1 MAENKT
7 KRNKR
12 LEGIVVSNKM
22 AKTVVV
28 LVERLKLSSK
38 YKKYHKISK
47 RFKAHDEKGEY
58 RLGDRV
64 MIEETRPMSRDKRWR
79 VIKLLGKSQQKE
91 VVKPEEVS
99 GEASAEVNA

>member
-12 LEGIVVSNKM
+12 LEGVVVSNKM

-28 LVERLKLSSK
+28 LVERLKLSPK
-38 YKKYHKISK
+38 YKKYHKVSK

-64 MIEETRPMSRDKRWR
+64 AIEETRPLSRDKKWR
-79 VIKLLGKSQQKE
+79 VIKLIAKSQKE
-91 VVKPEEVS
+91 VVKPEEVLEETS
-99 GEASAEVNA
+99 DEVSA